1 MKNEEVNR
9 DVPRLREVSRE
20 VFEKMDGATPAEDGE
35 EPCVLVD
42 GTSLGSG
49 GGGRGGDSGT
59 EIDTLPGLSN
69 DNAIDDIEYLR
80 NKMMAALRVP
90 KAFLGYEEGVGSK
103 ATLAAEDVRF
113 ARTIERLQKILVAE
127 LITLIWFR
135 SDQFSMVSLATDL
148 LDNGVSNTTLLGT
161 TLFTDYLYLF
171 EIAGFILLLAIIVS
185 ISLTMR
191 RREGLKRQIVSEQI
205 NIDQTKRMK
214 LVDLKN
220 ERN

>member
-1 MKNEEVNR
+1 M
-9 DVPRLREVSRE
+9 SFIQIIFY
-20 VFEKMDGATPAEDGE
+20 VFASIL
-35 EPCVLVD
+35 VL
-42 GTSLGSG
+42 TSLGVILFKNPVYSAI
-49 GGGRGGDSGT
+49 SL
-59 EIDTLPGLSN
+59 ILSFITSAALWLLLQAEFLAIVLILVYVGAVMVLFLFVVMMLN
-69 DNAIDDIEYLR
+69 IDDVMR
-80 NKMMAALRVP
+80 TSKFNKMAPFALFIGLIV
-90 KAFLGYEEGVGSK
+90 
-103 ATLAAEDVRF
+103 
-113 ARTIERLQKILVAE
+113 VAE
-127 LITLIWFR
+127 LVTLIWFR
-135 SDQFSMVSLATDL
+135 SDQFSMVPIAVGV
-148 LDNGVSNTTLLGT
+148 LDSGVSNTTLLGT

>member
-1 MKNEEVNR
+1 MSFIEIIFY
-9 DVPRLREVSRE
+9 
-20 VFEKMDGATPAEDGE
+20 VFASIL
-35 EPCVLVD
+35 VL
-42 GTSLGSG
+42 TSLGVILFKNPVYSAIALIVSFITSAALWLLLQAEFLAIVLILVYVG
-49 GGGRGGDSGT
+49 AVMV
-59 EIDTLPGLSN
+59 LFLFVVMMLN
-69 DNAIDDIEYLR
+69 IDDVLR
-80 NKMMAALRVP
+80 TSKFNKMAPFALFIGLIV
-90 KAFLGYEEGVGSK
+90 
-103 ATLAAEDVRF
+103 
-113 ARTIERLQKILVAE
+113 VAE

-135 SDQFSMVSLATDL
+135 SDQFSMVPVSTGV
-148 LDNGVSNTTLLGT
+148 LDSGVSNTVLLGT

>member
-1 MKNEEVNR
+1 MSFIEIIFY
-9 DVPRLREVSRE
+9 
-20 VFEKMDGATPAEDGE
+20 VFASIL
-35 EPCVLVD
+35 VL
-42 GTSLGSG
+42 TSLGVILFKNPVYSAISLIVSFITSAALWLLLQAEFLAIVLILVYVG
-49 GGGRGGDSGT
+49 AVMV
-59 EIDTLPGLSN
+59 LFLFVVMMLN
-69 DNAIDDIEYLR
+69 IDDVLR
-80 NKMMAALRVP
+80 TSKFNKMAPFALFIGLIV
-90 KAFLGYEEGVGSK
+90 
-103 ATLAAEDVRF
+103 
-113 ARTIERLQKILVAE
+113 VAE

-135 SDQFSMVSLATDL
+135 SDQFSMVSVATGV
-148 LDNGVSNTTLLGT
+148 LDSGVSNTVLLGT

>member
-1 MKNEEVNR
+1 MSFIEIIFY
-9 DVPRLREVSRE
+9 
-20 VFEKMDGATPAEDGE
+20 VFASIL
-35 EPCVLVD
+35 VL
-42 GTSLGSG
+42 TSLGVILFKNPVYSAISLIVSFITSAALWLLLQAEFLAIVLILVYVG
-49 GGGRGGDSGT
+49 AVMV
-59 EIDTLPGLSN
+59 LFLFVVMMLN
-69 DNAIDDIEYLR
+69 IDDVMR
-80 NKMMAALRVP
+80 TSKFNKMAPFALFIGLIV
-90 KAFLGYEEGVGSK
+90 
-103 ATLAAEDVRF
+103 
-113 ARTIERLQKILVAE
+113 VAE

-135 SDQFSMVSLATDL
+135 SDQFSMVSVTTGVL
-148 LDNGVSNTTLLGT
+148 NSGVSNTLLLGT

-191 RREGLKRQIVSEQI
+191 RREGLKRQIVSEQV

>member
-1 MKNEEVNR
+1 MSFIEIIFY
-9 DVPRLREVSRE
+9 
-20 VFEKMDGATPAEDGE
+20 VFASIL
-35 EPCVLVD
+35 VL
-42 GTSLGSG
+42 TSLGVILFKNPVYSAI
-49 GGGRGGDSGT
+49 SL
-59 EIDTLPGLSN
+59 ILSFITSAALWLLLQAEFLAIVLILVYVGAVMVLFLFVVMMLN
-69 DNAIDDIEYLR
+69 IDDVMR
-80 NKMMAALRVP
+80 TSKFNKMAPFALFIGLIV
-90 KAFLGYEEGVGSK
+90 
-103 ATLAAEDVRF
+103 
-113 ARTIERLQKILVAE
+113 VAE

-135 SDQFSMVSLATDL
+135 SDQFSMVSEATGI
-148 LDNGVSNTTLLGT
+148 LDSGVSNTTLLGT

-214 LVDLKN
+214 LVDLKS

>member
-1 MKNEEVNR
+1 MSFIEIIFY
-9 DVPRLREVSRE
+9 
-20 VFEKMDGATPAEDGE
+20 VFASIL
-35 EPCVLVD
+35 VL
-42 GTSLGSG
+42 TSLGVILFKNPVYSAISLIVSFITSAALWLLLQAEFLAIVLILVYVG
-49 GGGRGGDSGT
+49 AVMV
-59 EIDTLPGLSN
+59 LFLFVVMMLN
-69 DNAIDDIEYLR
+69 IDDVLR
-80 NKMMAALRVP
+80 TSKFNKMAPFALFIGLIV
-90 KAFLGYEEGVGSK
+90 
-103 ATLAAEDVRF
+103 
-113 ARTIERLQKILVAE
+113 VAE

-135 SDQFSMVSLATDL
+135 SDQFSMVPVSTGV
-148 LDNGVSNTTLLGT
+148 LDSGVSNTVLLGT

-191 RREGLKRQIVSEQI
+191 RREGLKRQIVSEQV